1 MADKATPS
9 KQEHR
14 FVQIW
19 SFLAILTIVMGFT
32 PSFYGRAFVD
42 DPPGNPLNALTISH
56 GLLFTAW
63 VALFGWQVLNIARG
77 RYAKHRA
84 IGWTALAFLPI
95 ALFSGLVVALE
106 HASRPT
112 TGDEP
117 IPPDVFLLLPI
128 FEVVNACILILLGWM
143 HRNSPHI
150 HKRMMLFAIA
160 AMVGTGSGR
169 IAGFLGTFLVPVLF
183 VLAIWTFDLVKAKR
197 LDRWVLTGGAVA
209 ISTYLVPLAV
219 GFSEPWRT
227 IARAIIQTWKNQ
239 F

>member
-1 MADKATPS
+1 MTGSAKLSAN
-9 KQEHR
+9 EHR

-19 SFLAILTIVMGFT
+19 SFLAILTIVVGFT

-42 DPPGNPLNALTISH
+42 DPPGNPLNALTVAH

-63 VALFGWQVLNIARG
+63 ILLFAWQVLNIARG
-77 RYAKHRA
+77 RYARHRA
-84 IGWTALAFLPI
+84 LGWTALAFVPI
-95 ALFSGLVVALE
+95 ALASGLIVALE

-128 FEVVNACILILLGWM
+128 FEVVNACILILLGWL
-143 HRNSPHI
+143 HRKTPHI

-169 IAGFLGTFLVPVLF
+169 IAGFLGTFVVPALF
-183 VLAIWTFDLVKAKR
+183 VLAIWAFDLIRAKR
-197 LDRWVLTGGAVA
+197 LHRWVLGGGAIAV
-209 ISTYLVPLAV
+209 STYLVPLAV

-227 IARAIIQTWKNQ
+227 MARAIIETWKMLS
-239 F
+239 